1 MHGSK
6 LLVSVLEDTGVDCAF
21 GLAGST
27 NLGILDEIA
36 KSKIK
41 FYTTRHEQVATGM
54 ATGYALATRK
64 PTAAVVHVGPG
75 AANMILG
82 MASAYR
88 ENVPVVAITGNEPSY
103 NLGRNVKHEWDVLQ
117 VFERIT
123 KYNVRMGRE
132 NTHDQIRDAVT
143 QSVTGIPG
151 PVHIDVPHNLEN
163 ETFPDLDENLRKKT
177 RSHEYIASMNRCRP
191 SPEKLDQVIGL
202 LSKAKRPLIIAG
214 SETRWFDSSNELK
227 ILAEKMQIPV
237 ANTHNARGALSE
249 EHPLSIGLVGW
260 IGLKPTNGYL
270 ENSDLIIAI
279 GASLSDYTTSDWKRI
294 NPDAS
299 IVHITMRPRELNR
312 QYVADV
318 NVMADS
324 TSAIVDL
331 NDKLAI
337 SKKNISF
344 KDISSVAR
352 KEYEDARNSIFNVKE
367 TRGESGVDPAP
378 ILHLLDGF
386 AGDYSFVTG
395 GGIHAKFA
403 RHLPVTSINGHFGTL
418 NFSGMS
424 QGLPLAMGAQ
434 IALDEQVF
442 VFEGDGGFA
451 MVMQD
456 LETAV
461 RESIPVKII
470 IFNNDAYMSQTVR
483 QHRAYEGRTTG
494 SVFKNPDFAAFAR
507 DLGMFGESIEDSSQ
521 IKDTIE
527 RFVEVKGPALIDAH
541 VDPWIGT
548 EFLNA
553 ELNK

>member
-27 NLGILDEIA
+27 NLGILDEIS

-41 FYTTRHEQVATGM
+41 FYTTRHEQVAAGM

-75 AANMILG
+75 AANMVLG
-82 MASAYR
+82 IASAYR
-88 ENVPVVAITGNEPSY
+88 ENVPVIAITGNEPSY

-117 VFERIT
+117 IFERIT

-163 ETFPDLDENLRKKT
+163 ETFPDLDEKLREKT
-177 RSHEYIASMNRCRP
+177 RAHKYLASMNRCRP
-191 SPEKLDQVIGL
+191 SSDSLDRVIEL

-214 SETRWFDSSNELK
+214 SETRWFDSAKELK
-227 ILAEKMQIPV
+227 VLAEKMQIPV
-237 ANTHNARGALSE
+237 ATAHNARGILSE
-249 EHPLSIGLVGW
+249 KHPLSIGLVGW
-260 IGLKPTNGYL
+260 IGLKPTNNYL
-270 ENSDLIIAI
+270 ENSDLIIAM
-279 GASLSDYTTSDWKRI
+279 GASLSDYTTSDWKRV
-294 NPDAS
+294 NPSAS
-299 IVHITMRPRELNR
+299 IVHVTMRSRELNR

-318 NVMADS
+318 NIMADS
-324 TSAIVDL
+324 TSTLADL
-331 NDKLAI
+331 NYKLAK

-344 KDISSVAR
+344 EGISSTAR
-352 KEYEDARNSIFNVKE
+352 KEYEDAQSAVFNVKE
-367 TRGESGVDPAP
+367 PRGEDGVDPAP
-378 ILHLLDGF
+378 ILHLLDSL

-403 RHLPVTSINGHFGTL
+403 RHLPVTSINGTFGTL

-434 IALDEQVF
+434 IALDDQVF

-461 RESIPVKII
+461 RESIPIKII

-483 QHRAYEGRTTG
+483 QHRIYEGRTTG

-507 DLGMFGESIEDSSQ
+507 DLGMFGESIENNSQ
-521 IKDTIE
+521 VKDTIE

>member
-41 FYTTRHEQVATGM
+41 FYTTRHEQVAAGM

-75 AANMILG
+75 AANMVLG
-82 MASAYR
+82 IASAYR
-88 ENVPVVAITGNEPSY
+88 ENVPVIAITGNEPSY

-117 VFERIT
+117 IFERIT

-132 NTHDQIRDAVT
+132 NAHDQIRDAVT

-163 ETFPDLDENLRKKT
+163 ETFPDLDEKLREKT
-177 RSHEYIASMNRCRP
+177 RTHKYLASMNRCRP
-191 SPEKLDQVIGL
+191 SSDSLDRVIEL

-214 SETRWFDSSNELK
+214 SETRWFDSAEELK
-227 ILAEKMQIPV
+227 VLAEKMQIPV
-237 ANTHNARGALSE
+237 ATAHNARGVLSE
-249 EHPLSIGLVGW
+249 KHPLSIGLVGW
-260 IGLKPTNGYL
+260 IGLKPTNNYL

-279 GASLSDYTTSDWKRI
+279 GASLSDYTTSDWKRV
-294 NPDAS
+294 NPSAS
-299 IVHITMRPRELNR
+299 IVHVTMRPRELNR

-318 NVMADS
+318 NIMADS
-324 TSAIVDL
+324 TSALADL
-331 NDKLAI
+331 NDKLTK

-344 KDISSVAR
+344 EGISSTAR
-352 KEYEDARNSIFNVKE
+352 KEYEKAQNAVFNVKGP
-367 TRGESGVDPAP
+367 RGEGGVDPAP
-378 ILHLLDGF
+378 ILHLLDSF

-434 IALDEQVF
+434 IALDDQVF

-483 QHRAYEGRTTG
+483 QHRVYESRTTG

-507 DLGMFGESIEDSSQ
+507 DLGMFGESIEKDSQ
-521 IKDTIE
+521 VKDTIE
-527 RFVEVKGPALIDAH
+527 RFVEEKGPALIDAH

>member
-1 MHGSK
+1 
-6 LLVSVLEDTGVDCAF
+6 
-21 GLAGST
+21 
-27 NLGILDEIA
+27 
-36 KSKIK
+36 
-41 FYTTRHEQVATGM
+41 
-54 ATGYALATRK
+54 
-64 PTAAVVHVGPG
+64 
-75 AANMILG
+75 
-82 MASAYR
+82 
-88 ENVPVVAITGNEPSY
+88 
-103 NLGRNVKHEWDVLQ
+103 
-117 VFERIT
+117 
-123 KYNVRMGRE
+123 
-132 NTHDQIRDAVT
+132 
-143 QSVTGIPG
+143 
-151 PVHIDVPHNLEN
+151 
-163 ETFPDLDENLRKKT
+163 
-177 RSHEYIASMNRCRP
+177 
-191 SPEKLDQVIGL
+191 
-202 LSKAKRPLIIAG
+202 
-214 SETRWFDSSNELK
+214 
-227 ILAEKMQIPV
+227 
-237 ANTHNARGALSE
+237 
-249 EHPLSIGLVGW
+249 
-260 IGLKPTNGYL
+260 
-270 ENSDLIIAI
+270 
-279 GASLSDYTTSDWKRI
+279 
-294 NPDAS
+294 
-299 IVHITMRPRELNR
+299 MRPRELNR

>member
-403 RHLPVTSINGHFGTL
+403 RHLP
-418 NFSGMS
+418 
-424 QGLPLAMGAQ
+424 
-434 IALDEQVF
+434 
-442 VFEGDGGFA
+442 
-451 MVMQD
+451 
-456 LETAV
+456 
-461 RESIPVKII
+461 
-470 IFNNDAYMSQTVR
+470 
-483 QHRAYEGRTTG
+483 
-494 SVFKNPDFAAFAR
+494 
-507 DLGMFGESIEDSSQ
+507 
-521 IKDTIE
+521 
-527 RFVEVKGPALIDAH
+527 
-541 VDPWIGT
+541 
-548 EFLNA
+548 
-553 ELNK
+553 

>member
-27 NLGILDEIA
+27 NLGTLDEIA

-41 FYTTRHEQVATGM
+41 FYTTRHEQVAAGM

-75 AANMILG
+75 AANMVLG
-82 MASAYR
+82 IASAYR
-88 ENVPVVAITGNEPSY
+88 ENVPVIAITGNEPSY

-117 VFERIT
+117 IFERIT

-132 NTHDQIRDAVT
+132 NAHDQIRDAVT

-163 ETFPDLDENLRKKT
+163 ETFPDLDEKLREKT
-177 RSHEYIASMNRCRP
+177 RTHKYLASMNRCRP
-191 SPEKLDQVIGL
+191 SSDSLDRVIEL

-214 SETRWFDSSNELK
+214 SETRWFDSAEELK
-227 ILAEKMQIPV
+227 VLAEKMQIPV
-237 ANTHNARGALSE
+237 ATAHNARGVLSE
-249 EHPLSIGLVGW
+249 KHPLSIGLVGW
-260 IGLKPTNGYL
+260 IGLKPTNNYL

-279 GASLSDYTTSDWKRI
+279 GASLSDYTTSDWKRV
-294 NPDAS
+294 NPSAS
-299 IVHITMRPRELNR
+299 IVHVTMRPRELNR

-318 NVMADS
+318 NIMADS
-324 TSAIVDL
+324 TSALADL
-331 NDKLAI
+331 NDKLTK

-344 KDISSVAR
+344 EGISSTAR
-352 KEYEDARNSIFNVKE
+352 KEYEKAQNAVFNVKGP
-367 TRGESGVDPAP
+367 RGEGGVDPAP
-378 ILHLLDGF
+378 ILHLLDSF

-434 IALDEQVF
+434 IALDDQVF

-483 QHRAYEGRTTG
+483 QHRVYESRTTG

-507 DLGMFGESIEDSSQ
+507 DLGMFGESIEKDSQ
-521 IKDTIE
+521 VKDTIE
-527 RFVEVKGPALIDAH
+527 RFVEEKGPALIDAH

>member
-27 NLGILDEIA
+27 NLGILDEIS

-41 FYTTRHEQVATGM
+41 FYTTRHEQVAVGM

-64 PTAAVVHVGPG
+64 PTAAVAHVGPG
-75 AANMILG
+75 AANMVLG
-82 MASAYR
+82 VASAYR
-88 ENVPVVAITGNEPSY
+88 ENVPVIAITGNEPSY

-117 VFERIT
+117 IFERIT

-163 ETFPDLDENLRKKT
+163 ETFPDLDEKLREKT
-177 RSHEYIASMNRCRP
+177 RTHKYLASMNRCRP
-191 SPEKLDQVIGL
+191 SSDSLDRVIEL

-214 SETRWFDSSNELK
+214 SETRWFDSAKELK
-227 ILAEKMQIPV
+227 VLAEKMQIPV
-237 ANTHNARGALSE
+237 ATAHNARGILSE
-249 EHPLSIGLVGW
+249 KHPLSIGLVGW
-260 IGLKPTNGYL
+260 IGLKPTNNYL

-279 GASLSDYTTSDWKRI
+279 GASLSDYTTSDWKRV
-294 NPDAS
+294 NPSAS
-299 IVHITMRPRELNR
+299 IVHVTMRPRELNR

-318 NVMADS
+318 NIMADS
-324 TSAIVDL
+324 TSALADL
-331 NDKLAI
+331 NDKLAK

-344 KDISSVAR
+344 EGISSTAR
-352 KEYEDARNSIFNVKE
+352 KEYEDAQNAVFNVKE
-367 TRGESGVDPAP
+367 PRGEGGVDPAP
-378 ILHLLDGF
+378 ILHLLDSF

-434 IALDEQVF
+434 IALDDQVF

-483 QHRAYEGRTTG
+483 QHRIYESRTTG

-507 DLGMFGESIEDSSQ
+507 DLGMFGESIENNSQ
-521 IKDTIE
+521 VKDTIE